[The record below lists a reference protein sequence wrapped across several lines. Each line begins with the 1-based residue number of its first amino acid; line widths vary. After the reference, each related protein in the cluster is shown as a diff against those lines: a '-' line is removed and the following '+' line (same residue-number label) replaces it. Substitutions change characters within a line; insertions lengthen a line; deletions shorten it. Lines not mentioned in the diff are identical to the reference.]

1 MREQLTHSPTQDSSL
16 PRPAP
21 DQHESQ
27 EERRDRQKTPQG
39 PLWRRV
45 CRRAAIVLLVL
56 PLLVIL
62 CLAGSLGF
70 LQTQSGQRLLEDKLN
85 ALLAA
90 QGIAIHGLRGSI
102 PLDCTA
108 SVRLADRDGTWLAAE
123 NIHLVLDPDRLPHVL
138 ALRLEVEDGALSR
151 LPESGSEPEEPAAEP
166 FDLQTVLDTIASATD
181 MLPDWVP
188 AVEITS
194 LRVGRFTLARSVY
207 DQTFTGAMQPAAG
220 ETLHG
225 AATVPA
231 ASQGSSAAAS
241 SPVGSDTVSTPSA
254 AAQAG
259 GTVPAAAQD
268 RTQAPRTQV
277 PRLSENDAD
286 AIALALHGSVHVRPG
301 TELAWA
307 DPELGGDISLF
318 LLPLQQDVQ
327 PEPSDTVST
336 AATQHDTAA
345 AGPLDTVSTAAT
357 QLDTAA
363 AGPLDTVSAAAAQH
377 DTAAAGTLDTVSAGA
392 AKTGAQ
398 PAATGIRELPMR
410 TVMTGTALDA
420 ASCTLTLSGSLSAP
434 QLAVETR
441 ADTLHIAGM
450 ALASPSVRLV
460 LPAKALGSLRSGA
473 TASFLLAAD
482 TQLAGIPLG
491 LRLQLDMQLLAE
503 RIRLAAHPRL
513 SSQGFLLTGS
523 LETALG
529 RDFSLLPGEPAT
541 QNTQPVQTAAATQ
554 SDQAVPAV
562 LPAAA
567 STKPVQAPAPLPA
580 PRPATAPAP
589 LSAQAGT
596 GTGTDTGLN
605 LPDLESL
612 LPALDGRLVLTA
624 DSPALL
630 PALAQTDLKGRLQS
644 ELVVRSQDGRQH
656 AALHVHSPQLAV
668 LSNTARLLSLT
679 ELRLDAGVDSLA
691 LATAGLAFD
700 MQAKHVKTS
709 ALAPV
714 SLTLRAA
721 GTASDLEVHLAS
733 TGGVQTQLDARI
745 ALLAGRL
752 SLSRLNV
759 FLPAYKCGIRS
770 LKEVRCTF
778 GETLSLENLALALLP
793 AGRLELAASMNS
805 TSLTATGGIHGI
817 DTTAWANVVPNLP
830 KGRIDARL
838 SMSGTPALPT
848 GTARVSVTDLAL
860 PVKGLPPLSA
870 VLDASLDKQG
880 AAKAVV
886 KLDQT
891 STDALGLE
899 RFVCEVSVPLKNS
912 NGSLSVGG
920 NAPLRGKINI
930 AGTVN
935 KLWLLALQP
944 NRRLTGGFTATAD
957 ISGTLSKPAGRASVQ
972 LKDCLFKDVEYGV
985 LIREINAAVS
995 SSLSGSLDSL
1005 KADFDITAR
1014 DGRRKKGSFAL
1025 HGSTNFQSITA
1036 RASLK
1041 QFAPLRRR
1049 DIRAVISAD
1058 CTVSGALT
1066 APVING
1072 QITVDRGRIQ
1082 LDALRLPASVTT
1094 LPLVEGPKE
1103 AILAS
1108 RKQTAAATTA
1118 VTRPEFGGSLNLTLG
1133 VNKFFVNG
1141 YGFDSEW
1148 KARMLMRCPL
1158 ANPGITGQVEAVRG
1172 SLDLL
1177 NKRFTLDEGTVKFA
1191 GGFEPL
1197 INVQMTTAV
1206 NNIEAS
1212 VVVGGTPARLS
1223 LNLVSNPRLP
1233 RNDILA
1239 YMLFGKPANELS
1251 QFELLR
1257 LGTTAASFAAFGAT
1271 GGSGVA
1277 SFARRITGLDV
1288 LNVSQNDGSTQL
1300 EMGSYI
1306 MDKVYVGIKQGTEEN
1321 ADTSAVIQIEL
1332 GPRTSATMETGSGS
1346 TSAGLKWK
1354 LDY

>member
-21 DQHESQ
+21 DQHENQ
-27 EERRDRQKTPQG
+27 EDRRDQQKTPQG

-138 ALRLEVEDGALSR
+138 ALRLEVEEGALSR
-151 LPESGSEPEEPAAEP
+151 LPESGPEPEEPAAEP
-166 FDLQTVLDTIASATD
+166 LDLQTVLDTIASATD

-207 DQTFTGAMQPAAG
+207 DQTFAGAMQPAAG

-231 ASQGSSAAAS
+231 ASQGGSTAGSSL
-241 SPVGSDTVSTPSA
+241 VGSDTVSAPSA

-268 RTQAPRTQV
+268 RTQAPR
-277 PRLSENDAD
+277 LSEHDAD

-301 TELAWA
+301 TELAWS

-336 AATQHDTAA
+336 AATQHGT
-345 AGPLDTVSTAAT
+345 AGPLDTVST
-357 QLDTAA
+357 
-363 AGPLDTVSAAAAQH
+363 AAAQH
-377 DTAAAGTLDTVSAGA
+377 DTAAAGTLDTVSAGD

-420 ASCTLTLSGSLSAP
+420 ASCSLTLSGSLSAP

-473 TASFLLAAD
+473 TASLQLAAD

-529 RDFSLLPGEPAT
+529 RDFSLLPGEPAA
-541 QNTQPVQTAAATQ
+541 QNTQPVQTAATQ
-554 SDQAVPAV
+554 SDLAVPAM

-589 LSAQAGT
+589 LSAQADTGPGT
-596 GTGTDTGLN
+596 GTGPDTGLN

-1118 VTRPEFGGSLNLTLG
+1118 ETRPEFGGSLNLALG